1 MAISASAAARSVAR
15 ITSACPAAASR
26 SSSSWPPGDS
36 DQRCS
41 TEELLDAW
49 MGIMR
54 GYKHV
59 NRILACHVEQETG
72 LPAPDF
78 FVLAKLRRSSDPAV
92 PLSTLAR
99 ELAFS

>member
-1 MAISASAAARSVAR
+1 MMTTPAHGPPPPSA
-15 ITSACPAAASR
+15 
-26 SSSSWPPGDS
+26 PGDS
-36 DQRCS
+36 DQHCS
-41 TEELLDAW
+41 TGELLDAW
-49 MGIMR
+49 MGIIR
-54 GYKHV
+54 GHKHV

-99 ELAFS
+99 ELAFSSGGFTKLADRLQQ